1 MKKIISFKYKR
12 AILFN
17 MGRIIYIILL
27 IELIISCNYQIDK
40 SNIFSVA
47 NAIHYSFVKND
58 STILEEIFKDSIS
71 DLEKEEIAIIK
82 KFYTKNLVPIKI
94 DTSTQLFFFNKFKHK
109 LIHLFYQKGEL
120 FYEIR
125 AIYDQNTVDKNYYI
139 KGLLFYNI
147 NKECETYIIE
157 PYNPFLDIDFKRILW
172 YTNSYG
178 DAFKSGIVELQ
189 NNTDQDINYIKFQL
203 ILCKGNSWPVDTFF
217 KQTVESYKPIYKGD
231 IVRIDI
237 PGLQNYYT
245 GFRIE
250 QDNLIFNTELIEI
263 KPKPESYWCIKLK
276 ELKEI
281 TSNNEMSMNNAL

>member
-263 KPKPESYWCIKLK
+263 KPKPEAYWCIKLK
-276 ELKEI
+276 ELKDI
-281 TSNNEMSMNNAL
+281 TSH